1 MTALLL
7 AASENALFVLILYV
21 FLRDKTS
28 ITFKRFL
35 LFVFLCSS
43 FTTITFHYMFDIESR
58 MLINILFHFL
68 AVKFI
73 FLFSYKFS
81 AIVTLI
87 RSALQMLIESIIYVI
102 ITYLAIDIS
111 IVGFSLFTYIII
123 ALIAIMFYKKHSTL
137 SVLKENGVLNRQ
149 IIPIGIIALI
159 QIIVT
164 SITYFD
170 QSLKTITILFTFL
183 LMVSMLFF
191 IFKLMKIQREIVTRN
206 SESLFMGEVEKLL
219 LSIRGQR
226 HDHMNHL
233 HVIANLL
240 SSEKYSE
247 AASYLEDLSTDLEA
261 DYSLLKLDQPSLI
274 ALLQAKREYAL
285 TNYVHLEIIIKHSA
299 SRVPLKSYE
308 LIQVVGNLVDNA
320 IEEEIASTN
329 KHKRIVVTVDTLYDA
344 MAIFSVNNLNS
355 FIDPSQKS
363 NLFHEGHSRKICHK
377 GLGLPTIANILSKY
391 HGYIEIDS
399 DKIIG
404 TTFFVFVPYQNTG
417 D

>member
-1 MTALLL
+1 
-7 AASENALFVLILYV
+7 
-21 FLRDKTS
+21 
-28 ITFKRFL
+28 
-35 LFVFLCSS
+35 
-43 FTTITFHYMFDIESR
+43 MFDIESR
-58 MLINILFHFL
+58 MLVNILFHFL
-68 AVKFI
+68 AVKFV
-73 FLFSYKFS
+73 FVFSYKFS

-87 RSALQMLIESIIYVI
+87 RSALQMIIESIIYVM

-111 IVGFSLFTYIII
+111 IIWFSLFTYIII
-123 ALIAIMFYKKHSTL
+123 ALLAILFYKKHSTL

-149 IIPIGIIALI
+149 ILPIGIIALI
-159 QIIVT
+159 QIIVA

-170 QSLKTITILFTFL
+170 QSLKTITIISTFL
-183 LMVSMLFF
+183 LMVLMLFF
-191 IFKLMKIQREIVTRN
+191 IFRLMEFQREIVTRD

-247 AASYLEDLSTDLEA
+247 ATSYLKDLSTDLEA
-261 DYSLLKLDQPSLI
+261 DYSLLKLDHPSLI

-285 TNYVHLEIIIKHSA
+285 TNHIHLEFIIKHSA

-308 LIQVVGNLVDNA
+308 LIQVVGNLIDNA

-329 KHKRIVVTVDTLYDA
+329 KDKRIVVIVDTLYNA
-344 MAIFSVNNLNS
+344 MAVFSVNNLNS
-355 FIDPSQKS
+355 FIDSSQKL
-363 NLFHEGHSRKICHK
+363 NLFQEGFSGKDYHN
-377 GLGLPTIANILSKY
+377 GLGLPTVVNILNKY

-399 DKIIG
+399 DKITG
-404 TTFFVFVPYQNTG
+404 TTFFAFVPYQNAG

>member
-1 MTALLL
+1 
-7 AASENALFVLILYV
+7 
-21 FLRDKTS
+21 
-28 ITFKRFL
+28 
-35 LFVFLCSS
+35 
-43 FTTITFHYMFDIESR
+43 MFDIESR
-58 MLINILFHFL
+58 MLVNILFHFL

-87 RSALQMLIESIIYVI
+87 RSALQMIIESIIYVM

-123 ALIAIMFYKKHSTL
+123 ALIAILFYKKHSTL
-137 SVLKENGVLNRQ
+137 SVLKENHILNRH

-159 QIIVT
+159 QMIVA
-164 SITYFD
+164 SITYFN
-170 QSLKTITILFTFL
+170 QSPKTITILLTFL
-183 LMVSMLFF
+183 LMVLMLFF
-191 IFKLMKIQREIVTRN
+191 IFRLMKAQREIVTRD

-240 SSEKYSE
+240 STEKYSE
-247 AASYLEDLSTDLEA
+247 AASYLKDLSTDIEM
-261 DYSLLKLDQPSLI
+261 DYSLLKLDQSSLI

-285 TNYVHLEIIIKHSA
+285 TNHVQLEIIVKHPA
-299 SRVPLKSYE
+299 SRIPLKSYE
-308 LIQVVGNLVDNA
+308 LIQVVGNLIDNA
-320 IEEEIASTN
+320 LEEEIASTS
-329 KHKRIVVTVDTLYDA
+329 KDKKIIITIDDLYDSIA
-344 MAIFSVNNLNS
+344 VFSVNNLNS
-355 FIDPSQKS
+355 FIDSSQKL
-363 NLFHEGHSRKICHK
+363 NLFQEGFSGKDYHN
-377 GLGLPTIANILSKY
+377 GLGLPTVVNILNKY

-399 DKIIG
+399 DKITG